1 MKIFL
6 IILAVLIA
14 SKVMLKAVFPY
25 TNKALNDKI
34 KDSKVVKPLIMYY
47 NYCKIWW

>member
-47 NYCKIWW
+47 NYCKI